1 MDLTCNEVVNLSD
14 TSSEGTFSNTAG
26 GHNYVHKAIEDPALL
41 TDRCLQIL
49 LNREDKHAS
58 GCSYF
63 NTVQKE
69 ITPKMRKIVAEWVI
83 EVRLYII
90 IYTQWYVL
98 FVQSTC
104 DLFSQHR
111 NIRKQ
116 SISLTETYFM

>member
-49 LNREDKHAS
+49 LNREDKHTT

-104 DLFSQHR
+104 DFFFH
-111 NIRKQ
+111 NIATFENNQ
-116 SISLTETYFM
+116 YH